1 MGNHRHLG
9 HGFEW
14 PGKDTPVVIIEQ
26 ESIRFRFGSRT
37 DIGLVRQY
45 NEDNYYVFDE
55 LANYEE
61 LGMLIAVADGMGGHN
76 GGDVASQVAVN
87 TVASYYSTRRK
98 DSPLDRLIST
108 VEQANR
114 QIFDIS
120 QENEG
125 LYGMGTTLTTM
136 VFQGREAHIAHVGD
150 SRAYLFREGQ
160 LTQLTD
166 DHSLVA
172 QAVREGILTPEQA
185 ARHPQRS
192 IITRALGTKDAVEVD
207 SLTIHVQSGDLMVL
221 SSDGLHG
228 FVDDPEIQSLLETYG
243 HDLDELSLQLVQA
256 ALGKGGNDNVSLVTV
271 SVEETS

>member
-1 MGNHRHLG
+1 M
-9 HGFEW
+9 
-14 PGKDTPVVIIEQ
+14 VIIDQ

-150 SRAYLFREGQ
+150 SRAYLYREGQ

-207 SLTIHVQSGDLMVL
+207 SLTIHVQPGDLMVL

-243 HDLDELSLQLVQA
+243 NDLDELSLQLVQA
-256 ALGKGGNDNVSLVTV
+256 ALGKGGNDNVSLVSV
-271 SVEETS
+271 SVEEPA

>member
-1 MGNHRHLG
+1 MV
-9 HGFEW
+9 E
-14 PGKDTPVVIIEQ
+14 DEAVT
-26 ESIRFRFGSRT
+26 IRVSSQGLRYRFGST
-37 DIGLVRQY
+37 SDIGLVRQY
-45 NEDNYYVFDE
+45 NEDNFYVFDE
-55 LANYEE
+55 GVAWQE

-87 TVASYYSTRRK
+87 TISAYYSIRRK
-98 DSPLDRLIST
+98 DPPLDRLVSS

-125 LYGMGTTLTTM
+125 FYGMGTTLTGM
-136 VFQGREAHIAHVGD
+136 VVMGREAHIAHVGD
-150 SRAYLFREGQ
+150 SRAYLYRDGRM
-160 LTQLTD
+160 TQLTD

-192 IITRALGTKDAVEVD
+192 IITRALGTRDAVEVD
-207 SLTIHVQSGDLMVL
+207 AMTIHLQPADIVVM

-228 FVDDPEIQSLLETYG
+228 FVEDEEIRELLEALGDDPQRAAQ
-243 HDLDELSLQLVQA
+243 QLVQA
-256 ALGKGGNDNVSLVTV
+256 ALAKGGNDNVTVVTLRV
-271 SVEETS
+271 DAIAEGE

>member
-1 MGNHRHLG
+1 MLTI
-9 HGFEW
+9 
-14 PGKDTPVVIIEQ
+14 DTDG
-26 ESIRFRFGSRT
+26 IRYNFGCLT

-45 NEDNYYVFDE
+45 NEDNYYVFDSGT
-55 LANYEE
+55 NHEE

-98 DSPLDRLIST
+98 DSALDRLIST

-136 VFQGREAHIAHVGD
+136 VFRGREAFVAHVGD

-192 IITRALGTKDAVEVD
+192 IITRALGTRDAVEVD
-207 SLTIHVQSGDLMVL
+207 SLTIQIQAGDILIL

-228 FVDDPEIQSLLETYG
+228 FVDDEDIQSYLVSHGE
-243 HDLDELSLQLVQA
+243 DPDELACQLVQA
-256 ALGKGGNDNVSLVTV
+256 ALAKGGNDNVSLVTV
-271 SVEETS
+271 RVEAA

>member
-1 MGNHRHLG
+1 MIPIDQGGVRY
-9 HGFEW
+9 
-14 PGKDTPVVIIEQ
+14 
-26 ESIRFRFGSRT
+26 RFGSLT

-55 LANYEE
+55 MANYQD
-61 LGMLIAVADGMGGHN
+61 LGMLVAVADGMGGHN

-98 DSPLDRLIST
+98 DSPLDRLISS

-114 QIFDIS
+114 QIYDIS

-136 VFQGREAHIAHVGD
+136 VFKGTEAHVAHVGD
-150 SRAYLFREGQ
+150 SRAYLFREKQ

-207 SLTIHVQSGDLMVL
+207 SLTIHVQPGDLLVL

-228 FVDDPEIQSLLETYG
+228 FVEDEEIQGYLETYRN
-243 HDLDELSLQLVQA
+243 DPDELARQLVQA
-256 ALGKGGNDNVSLVTV
+256 ALARGGNDNVSLVTIL
-271 SVEETS
+271 VEESSEAA